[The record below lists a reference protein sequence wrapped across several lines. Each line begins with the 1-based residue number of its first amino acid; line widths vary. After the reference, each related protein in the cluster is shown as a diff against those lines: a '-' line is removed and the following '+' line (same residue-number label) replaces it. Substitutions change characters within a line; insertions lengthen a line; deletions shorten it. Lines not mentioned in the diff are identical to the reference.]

1 MADRLRPTEGWL
13 SLFLV
18 FALLF
23 VVTLSLTAA
32 DWAPGLEILF
42 GTFLAA
48 FAVGLF
54 LSKNAVRGFVAHPF
68 ALMSGLFWIFNA
80 AMGLVDRPTW
90 EESAAMVVIRCIRW
104 WQAVIAQDVATDT
117 LPFVLIMAALVWVIT
132 FNAVWSFFRKRDL
145 WGTLLPA
152 ATAILINTYYAPDS
166 ITLLL
171 VVFLV
176 LSFLLIV
183 RMNLMEQEVR
193 WQRSAIAYSKE
204 ISYDFFRDGAIF
216 AVAAVAFAW
225 VLPGTLSNS
234 EVNTFL
240 TKLGTPWGQ
249 AQQEW
254 SRIFSTLNYQP
265 RSTSGTWF
273 GERMNFRGPINRSDR
288 LVMTVRAPQGRYWRA
303 VVLDSY
309 NSAGWA
315 VSSRKVS
322 DEFDANAELPREDTI
337 FVGRER
343 VGQQFTIYSP
353 AGTLMFAA
361 GQPLEVS
368 LPSKVLYVGPTS
380 NDANPT
386 SNAISQLYGQQ
397 TLFQGQT
404 YSAVS
409 AVPVIDVQSLR
420 ESGSDYPSW
429 IVQHYTQLPAT
440 VTARTTDLARRITQ
454 TATNPYDA
462 ASMIETYLRTF
473 PYNEGIAG
481 PNPGEDGVDYFLF
494 REQQGY
500 CDYYASAMAVML
512 RSLGIPSRI
521 AQGYNQGTL
530 LPGGEYEV
538 RQTNAHTWVE
548 VYFPNYG
555 WIEFEPTA
563 SEPGISRPATPF
575 DDTVAGSETPEGET
589 NTDEE
594 DILAELRDARENRD
608 EEEAA
613 QLTGGAMLPTGITI
627 DPRVL
632 MVPLGMVAAIGAVG
646 LTGRILVKR
655 RWQGLRLIERLYD
668 QMVFVGRAIGQ
679 KMDPSL
685 TPREYAEKVAQQV
698 PPARSPLNRIAE
710 LFSKQRFSPTRELA
724 PEEEQEAAAL
734 WKESR
739 QTLLKAVINRLKP
752 KPREPKVRTR
762 L

>member
-1 MADRLRPTEGWL
+1 MTDRLRPTEGWL

-48 FAVGLF
+48 FALGLF
-54 LSKNAVRGFVAHPF
+54 LAKNAVRGFVAHPF
-68 ALMSGLFWIFNA
+68 ALMSGVFWIFNA

-90 EESAAMVVIRCIRW
+90 QQSAATVVIRCIRW
-104 WQAVIAQDVATDT
+104 WQAVVAQDVATDT
-117 LPFVLIMAALVWVIT
+117 LPFVLLMAGLIWVIT
-132 FNAVWSFFRKRDL
+132 FNSVWSFFRKRDL
-145 WGTLLPA
+145 WGTILPA
-152 ATAILINTYYAPDS
+152 ATAILINTYYAQES

-176 LSFLLIV
+176 LAFLLIV
-183 RMNLMEQEVR
+183 RMNLMEQEMR

-225 VLPGTLSNS
+225 VLPSTLSNS

-240 TKLGTPWGQ
+240 TRLGTPWGQ

-265 RSTSGTWF
+265 RSSSGTWF
-273 GERMNFRGPINRSDR
+273 GERMTFRGPINRSDR

-309 NSAGWA
+309 NSAGWS
-315 VSSRKVS
+315 VSSRNVS
-322 DEFDANAELPREDTI
+322 DEFNENAELPREDTV
-337 FVGRER
+337 FVGREQI
-343 VGQQFTIYSP
+343 GQQFTIFSP

-361 GQPLEVS
+361 GQPLAVS
-368 LPSKVLYVGPTS
+368 IPSKVLYIGPTS
-380 NDANPT
+380 TDAEPT

-397 TLFQGQT
+397 ALFQGQT

-409 AVPVIDVQSLR
+409 AIPVIDIQSLR
-420 ESGSDYPSW
+420 ESGTDYPSW
-429 IVQHYTQLPAT
+429 IREHYTQLPT
-440 VTARTTDLARRITQ
+440 TITARTTDLARRITQ

-462 ASMIETYLRTF
+462 ASLLEDYLRTF

-494 REQQGY
+494 RERQGY

-512 RSLGIPSRI
+512 RSLGIPARI

-530 LPGGEYEV
+530 LPTGEYEV

-563 SEPGISRPATPF
+563 SEPDISRPATPF
-575 DDTVAGSETPEGET
+575 DDTIAGSETEEGASDS
-589 NTDEE
+589 NE
-594 DILAELRDARENRD
+594 DDVLAELRDARENRE

-613 QLTGGAMLPTGITI
+613 QLAAEGTTPTGIQI
-627 DPRVL
+627 DPAIFV
-632 MVPLGMVAAIGAVG
+632 VPLGVVAAIGAVG
-646 LTGRILVKR
+646 MTGRILVNR
-655 RWQGLRLIERLYD
+655 RWRGLGLIERLYD
-668 QMVFVGRAIGQ
+668 QLVLVGRAVGQ
-679 KMDPSL
+679 RLDPSL

-698 PPARSPLNRIAE
+698 PSARSPLERIAE
-710 LFSKQRFSPTRELA
+710 LFSKQRFSPKRELD
-724 PEEEQEAAAL
+724 PEEEQEVAAA

-739 QTLLKAVINRLKP
+739 QSVLKAILNRLKP
-752 KPREPKVRTR
+752 KPREPKIRPR
-762 L
+762 R

>member
-1 MADRLRPTEGWL
+1 MSERLRPTEGWL
-13 SLFLV
+13 SLLLV

-23 VVTLSLTAA
+23 ILTLSLTAA

-54 LSKNAVRGFVAHPF
+54 LAKNAVRGFVAHPF

-80 AMGLVDRPTW
+80 AMGLVDRATW
-90 EESAAMVVIRCIRW
+90 QLSAAGVVVRSIRW
-104 WQAVIAQDVATDT
+104 WQAVVARDVATDT
-117 LPFVLIMAALVWVIT
+117 LPFVLLMAALVWVIT
-132 FNAVWSFFRKRDL
+132 FNSVWSFFRKRDL
-145 WGTLLPA
+145 WGTILPA
-152 ATAILINTYYAPDS
+152 ATAILINTYYGKES
-166 ITLLL
+166 IALLL
-171 VVFLV
+171 IVFLV
-176 LSFLLIV
+176 LAFLLIV

-204 ISYDFFRDGAIF
+204 IHYDFFRDGAIF

-225 VLPGTLSNS
+225 VLPSTLSNS
-234 EVNTFL
+234 DVNTFL
-240 TKLGTPWGQ
+240 TKIGTPWGQ

-254 SRIFSTLNYQP
+254 SRVFSTLNYQP
-265 RSTSGTWF
+265 RGTSGTWF
-273 GERMNFRGPINRSDR
+273 GERMTFRGPINRSDR

-303 VVLDSY
+303 IVLDTY

-322 DEFDANAELPREDTI
+322 DEFEENAELPSEDST

-368 LPSKVLYVGPTS
+368 IPSKILYIGPTS
-380 NDANPT
+380 GDANPT

-409 AVPVIDVQSLR
+409 AIPVIDVQSLR
-420 ESGSDYPSW
+420 EVGTDYPSW
-429 IVQHYTQLPAT
+429 LVEHYTQLPPT
-440 VTARTTDLARRITQ
+440 ITARTVDLARRITQ

-462 ASMIETYLRTF
+462 ATMLEAYLRTF

-494 REQQGY
+494 REKQGY

-521 AQGYNQGTL
+521 AQGYNRGTQ
-530 LPGGEYEV
+530 LPTGEYEV

-563 SEPGISRPATPF
+563 SEPAISRPATPF
-575 DDTVAGSETPEGET
+575 DDTIAGSDVPEGESDS
-589 NTDEE
+589 NE
-594 DILAELRDARENRD
+594 DDVLAELRDARENRD
-608 EEEAA
+608 EEEAS
-613 QLTGGAMLPTGITI
+613 QLTGGGTTATGIQI
-627 DPRVL
+627 DPAVF
-632 MVPLGMVAAIGAVG
+632 MAPIGVIAALGAVG
-646 LTGRILVKR
+646 MTGRVMVKR
-655 RWQGLRLIERLYD
+655 RWRGLRVIEQLYD
-668 QMVFVGRAIGQ
+668 QLVLVGRAVGQ
-679 KMDPSL
+679 RLDPSL
-685 TPREYAEKVAQQV
+685 TPREYADRIAQQV
-698 PPARSPLNRIAE
+698 PPARTPLERIAD
-710 LFSKQRFSPTRELA
+710 LFSKQRFGPQRELN
-724 PEEEQEAAAL
+724 PEEEQEAAEL

-739 QTLLKAVINRLKP
+739 QTFFRAFLNRLKP
-752 KPREPKVRTR
+752 KPREIKPRKR

>member
-13 SLFLV
+13 SLLLV
-18 FALLF
+18 FFLLF
-23 VVTLSLTAA
+23 VVTLSLSAA

-42 GTFLAA
+42 GTFIAA
-48 FAVGLF
+48 FVVGLF
-54 LSKNAVRGFVAHPF
+54 LAKNAVRGFVAHPF
-68 ALMSGLFWIFNA
+68 AWMAGLFWVFYA
-80 AMGLVDRPTW
+80 GMGLVDHPTW
-90 EESAAMVVIRCIRW
+90 QESAAWVVIRWLRW
-104 WQAVIAQDVATDT
+104 LQAVMAQDVATDT
-117 LPFVLIMAALVWVIT
+117 LPFVLIMAVLVWLIT
-132 FNAVWSFFRKRDL
+132 YNAVWSFFRKQDL

-152 ATAILINTYYAPDS
+152 ATAILINTYYAPDE

-176 LSFLLIV
+176 LTFLLIV

-204 ISYDFFRDGAIF
+204 IHYDFFRDGAIF

-225 VLPGTLSNS
+225 MLPGTLSNS

-309 NSAGWA
+309 NSAGWS
-315 VSSRKVS
+315 VSSRNVS
-322 DEFDANAELPREDTI
+322 DQFDANTEYPREDNT

-368 LPSKVLYVGPTS
+368 IPSQVLYIGPTS
-380 NDANPT
+380 TDAEPT
-386 SNAISQLYGQQ
+386 SNAVSQLYGQQ

-409 AVPVIDVQSLR
+409 AIPVIDVQSLR
-420 ESGSDYPSW
+420 EAGTEYPSW
-429 IVQHYTQLPAT
+429 LLDHYTQLPAT
-440 VTARTTDLARRITQ
+440 VTAETTALAQRITQ

-462 ASMIETYLRTF
+462 ASMLETYLRTF
-473 PYNEGIAG
+473 PYNEGISG
-481 PNPGEDGVDYFLF
+481 PNPGEDGVHYFLF

-512 RSLGIPSRI
+512 RSLGVPARI

-530 LPGGEYEV
+530 LNTGEYEV

-575 DDTVAGSETPEGET
+575 DDTVAGSEVPEGDADS
-589 NTDEE
+589 NE
-594 DILAELRDARENRD
+594 DDVLAELRDARENRD
-608 EEEAA
+608 EEDATQMTDSGIAA
-613 QLTGGAMLPTGITI
+613 GATPI
-627 DPRVL
+627 DLRVL
-632 MVPLGMVAAIGAVG
+632 MIPLGVVAAVGAVG
-646 LTGRILVKR
+646 MTGRLLVKR
-655 RWQGLRLIERLYD
+655 RWRGLGLIERLYD
-668 QMVFVGRAIGQ
+668 QVVLVGRAIGQ
-679 KMDPSL
+679 RLDPSL

-698 PPARSPLNRIAE
+698 PPARSPLTRIAD
-710 LFSKQRFSPTRELA
+710 LFSKQRYSPQRELDPA
-724 PEEEQEAAAL
+724 EEQEAAAM

-739 QTLLKAVINRLKP
+739 QSLFKAMLNRFKP

-762 L
+762 R